1 MNRSGKE
8 AIVASLKS
16 DFSHSEAAF
25 LVGVKGLTVEQFS
38 QLRAKLREQDAR
50 LQVAKVR
57 LMKLALQDFSQA
69 ADLKPYLCEQIGLVF
84 AKKEMTVVAKIL
96 CDYSNEV
103 EKLRIVAGSMSSN
116 VLSEHAVR
124 TIASLP
130 SREVLLSQV
139 ARGLQAP
146 TANFVG
152 ILHQLIARLV
162 YVLKQIEQ
170 KKQNV

>member
-1 MNRSGKE
+1 
-8 AIVASLKS
+8 
-16 DFSHSEAAF
+16 
-25 LVGVKGLTVEQFS
+25 
-38 QLRAKLREQDAR
+38 
-50 LQVAKVR
+50 
-57 LMKLALQDFSQA
+57 
-69 ADLKPYLCEQIGLVF
+69 
-84 AKKEMTVVAKIL
+84 
-96 CDYSNEV
+96 
-103 EKLRIVAGSMSSN
+103 MSSS
-116 VLSEHAVR
+116 VLNENAVR

-152 ILHQLIARLV
+152 VLHQLIARLV